1 MDTDNKVMT
10 IMKTSSRASHLVDT
24 ERYEVHCKQ
33 EVHTFPS
40 LDWAREFAM
49 RECMERKPDLQ

>member
-1 MDTDNKVMT
+1 
-10 IMKTSSRASHLVDT
+10 MKTSSRASHIVDT

-40 LDWAREFAM
+40 LDWTSEFAM
-49 RECMERKPDLQ
+49 HECMERNPDLQ